1 MSSDHVRLSALR
13 GFDARL
19 LGQVT
24 QAFRQE
30 PERLI
35 VGELSTE
42 QFRSSGKPDRELPI
56 SQELLQRARLCD
68 EFTAMYL
75 EIGRKSDNLLPDRD
89 AEVGSVD
96 FSHQGAHGQSQFS
109 FGADVEAFLL
119 ALPASQTA
127 PEITAYYQKD
137 LDGILMG
144 RRQGEAVVE
153 CLFAPNGTVTI
164 FGAYAPMATWPVQD

>member
-1 MSSDHVRLSALR
+1 
-13 GFDARL
+13 
-19 LGQVT
+19 LGQVA
-24 QAFRQE
+24 QAFRQK

-42 QFRSSGKPDRELPI
+42 QFRSPGEPDRELPI
-56 SQELLQRARLCD
+56 NQKLLQRARLCE

-89 AEVGSVD
+89 AEVGSVE
-96 FSHQGAHGQSQFS
+96 FSHQGAQGQSQFS
-109 FGADVEAFLL
+109 FGADAEAFLL
-119 ALPASQTA
+119 ALPAGQSA

-137 LDGILMG
+137 RDGILMG

-164 FGAYAPMATWPVQD
+164 FGEYDPAATWPVPQD